1 MKLIAF
7 LLSRSR
13 GLLLLATFVGI
24 VSGASSSALV
34 SVINS
39 ALSQGT
45 FRSGKTLAT
54 FSGILLLCVMSRLA
68 SQYMLNHLNQGVL
81 LELRMRLSR
90 RILTSTLRQ
99 LEETGMHRLQTLL
112 SDDIPAVSN
121 SLSLLPTIAISAA
134 TLLGCLAYL
143 ASLSPTICLFM
154 LGFIILGGLIYRLP
168 VRLSLKYFQQS
179 RAKSDVLNKAF
190 RSLMEGIKEL
200 KLHAPRRAAFL
211 AQGVEAPAQELSR
224 LMRVSSN
231 ILSTNAS
238 WTTFLFFAFLGLL
251 LFSVTRVTDVSAATL
266 TSCTLIILYLQ
277 QPLDILLGSLNV
289 LGRGNIALERLQQ
302 LDPQGWS
309 AKDDDSPP
317 YSGPPPRFEQLE
329 LRGVTHTYFR
339 ENDDT
344 RFVLGPL
351 DLTFQ
356 RGELVFLV
364 GGNGSGKT
372 TFGKLITGLY
382 VPDAGEVW
390 LNGERVT
397 DANREQYRQLFTAVF
412 SDFHLFDNLFGL
424 DPSDR
429 GARVREYLSRLQLG
443 HKVRISEEG
452 ILSTTSLSQGQRKR
466 LALLTAYLEERPF
479 YLFDEWAADQ
489 DPTFKDIFYNQL
501 LPDLRAQG
509 KTVLVISH
517 DNRYFHVADRLL
529 VLESGRLVDT
539 PPQAGLEVP
548 ERQRPAS

>member
-1 MKLIAF
+1 MKLLAF

-13 GLLLLATFVGI
+13 GLLVLATFAGI

-34 SVINS
+34 SVINN
-39 ALSQGT
+39 ALTQDT

-54 FSGILLLCVMSRLA
+54 FGGILVLFVTSRLA
-68 SQYMLNHLNQGVL
+68 SQYVLNHLNQGAL

-90 RILTSTLRQ
+90 RVLTSTLRQ

-112 SDDIPAVSN
+112 TDDIPAVSN

-134 TLLGCLAYL
+134 TLIGCLAYL
-143 ASLSPTICLFM
+143 ATLSPIIFVFM
-154 LGFIILGGLIYRLP
+154 IGFIIVGGLIYRLP

-179 RAKSDVLNKAF
+179 RAQSDILNKAF

-200 KLHAPRRAAFL
+200 KLHAPRRTAFL
-211 AQGVEAPAQELSR
+211 SQGVEVPAKELRR

-238 WTTFLFFAFLGLL
+238 WTSFLFFAFLGLL
-251 LFSVTRVTDVSAATL
+251 LFSVTRLTDVSATTL

-277 QPLDILLGSLNV
+277 QPLDLLLGSLNV

-302 LDPQGWS
+302 LDPQGWN
-309 AKDDDSPP
+309 AKENDSPS
-317 YSGPPPRFEQLE
+317 YEGTPPRFERLE

-344 RFVLGPL
+344 RFVLGPIN
-351 DLTFQ
+351 LTFQ

-372 TFGKLITGLY
+372 TFGKLLTGLY
-382 VPDAGEVW
+382 APDAGEVW

-397 DANREQYRQLFTAVF
+397 DANREQYRQQFTAVF

-429 GARVREYLSRLQLG
+429 GARVREYLSRLQLD

-452 ILSTTSLSQGQRKR
+452 TLSTTSLSQGQRKR
-466 LALLTAYLEERPF
+466 LALLTAYLEERSF

-489 DPTFKDIFYNQL
+489 DPAFKEIFYNQL
-501 LPDLRAQG
+501 LPDLKAQG

-517 DNRYFHVADRLL
+517 DNRFFQVADRLL
-529 VLESGRLVDT
+529 VLESGRLVDSS
-539 PPQAGLEVP
+539 PAIGLELP
-548 ERQRPAS
+548 ERHRNAS